1 MRPDTG
7 REYTVTWAIE
17 VYADTPEEAAREA
30 LRIQRDPESMA
41 TVFTVQAFPDG
52 GSVNIDLEDIDAQIA
67 AEG

>member
-30 LRIQRDPESMA
+30 QRIQQDPESVA
-41 TVFTVQAFPDG
+41 TVFDVAEHRGAAIRP
-52 GSVNIDLEDIDAQIA
+52 VVRIDLEP
-67 AEG
+67 